1 MSVEEALLDR
11 ERRLRRQNEVL
22 LALARSPALADGD
35 LERALQE
42 ITEAAAANLSVA
54 RASVWRYRADRASL
68 VCDDLFQS
76 GTRSHERDMQLFARD
91 YPTYFQALEEERTIT
106 AHHAVGDARTREL
119 ADSYL
124 RPLGITSMLDAPIRL
139 QGKMIGVLCHE
150 HVGTPRAWSV
160 DEQNFA
166 GSLADCVSLAIA
178 AADRKNSERQLAD
191 RVAELARSNAELE
204 QFASVASH
212 DLQEP
217 LRMVQSFVSL
227 LQSRY
232 QGRLDEDAD
241 LYISHAVEGVK
252 RMRECISGL
261 LAYSRAGRND
271 ETSGPVDASRAAAAA
286 MSNLGGLIA
295 ETGAEVVIGK
305 LPVVH
310 GGESRLTQVL
320 QNLIENGL
328 KYRREGVTPR
338 VEVTAERRDRDWLFQ
353 VKDNGIGIEPRFFQ
367 RIFLLFQRLH
377 DRGRYPGSGMGLSIA
392 KRIVEHD
399 GGRMWVESAV
409 GVGSSFY
416 FTAAPDRT
424 ATPPAAPA

>member
-1 MSVEEALLDR
+1 M
-11 ERRLRRQNEVL
+11 
-22 LALARSPALADGD
+22 
-35 LERALQE
+35 
-42 ITEAAAANLSVA
+42 
-54 RASVWRYRADRASL
+54 
-68 VCDDLFQS
+68 
-76 GTRSHERDMQLFARD
+76 
-91 YPTYFQALEEERTIT
+91 
-106 AHHAVGDARTREL
+106 
-119 ADSYL
+119 
-124 RPLGITSMLDAPIRL
+124 
-139 QGKMIGVLCHE
+139 
-150 HVGTPRAWSV
+150 
-160 DEQNFA
+160 
-166 GSLADCVSLAIA
+166 
-178 AADRKNSERQLAD
+178 
-191 RVAELARSNAELE
+191 AELARSNAELE
-204 QFASVASH
+204 QFATVASH

-271 ETSGPVDASRAAAAA
+271 ETSGPADASRAAAAA
-286 MSNLGGLIA
+286 VSNLGGLIA

-305 LPVVH
+305 LPVIH

-328 KYRREGVTPR
+328 KYRRDGVTPR
-338 VEVTAERRDRDWLFQ
+338 VEVTAERRDGGWLFQ

-399 GGRMWVESAV
+399 GGRMWVESGV

-416 FTAAPDRT
+416 FTAAADRT
-424 ATPPAAPA
+424 GTRPAAPA

>member
-22 LALARSPALADGD
+22 LTLARSPALADGD
-35 LERALQE
+35 LDRALHE

-54 RASVWRYRADRASL
+54 RASVWRYQADRASL

-76 GTRSHERDMQLFARD
+76 GTTSHQRDMQLFARD

-106 AHHAVGDARTREL
+106 AHNALGDTRTKEL

-178 AADRKNSERQLAD
+178 AADRKSSERQLAD
-191 RVAELARSNAELE
+191 QVAELARSNAELE

-286 MSNLGGLIA
+286 VSNLGGLIA

-377 DRGRYPGSGMGLSIA
+377 DRGSYPGSGMGLSIA

-409 GVGSSFY
+409 GIGSSFY

>member
-22 LALARSPALADGD
+22 VALGRSPALAEGD
-35 LERALQE
+35 LRRALE
-42 ITEAAAANLSVA
+42 ELTETAAAHLSVA
-54 RASVWRYRADRASL
+54 RASVWRYRADRAAL
-68 VCDDLFQS
+68 ICDDLYQASS
-76 GTRSHERDMQLFARD
+76 GAHECDMQLFARD
-91 YPTYFQALEEERTIT
+91 FPAYFQALEEERTIA
-106 AHHAVGDARTREL
+106 AHHVLGDPRTQEL
-119 ADSYL
+119 TDSYL
-124 RPLGITSMLDAPIRL
+124 KPLGITSMLDAPIRL

-150 HVGTPRAWSV
+150 HVGTARAWSV

-178 AADRKNSERQLAD
+178 AADRKNTERQLAE
-191 RVAELARSNAELE
+191 RVAELARSNDELE
-204 QFASVASH
+204 QFATVASH

-217 LRMVQSFVSL
+217 LRMVQSFVTL

-232 QGRLDEDAD
+232 QGQLDAEAD
-241 LYISHAVEGVK
+241 LFISHAVEGVK

-261 LAYSRAGRND
+261 LAFSRAGKND
-271 ETSGPVDASRAAAAA
+271 DTAGPVDTSRAAAAA
-286 MSNLGGLIA
+286 LANLQGLID
-295 ETGAEVVIGK
+295 ETGAEVVIGE
-305 LPVVH
+305 LPVVL

-320 QNLIENGL
+320 QNLIENGI
-328 KYRREGVTPR
+328 KYRRDGVKAR
-338 VEVTAERRDRDWLFQ
+338 VEVTAERRGSDWLFQ

-399 GGRMWVESAV
+399 GGRMWVESALN
-409 GVGSSFY
+409 VGSSFY
-416 FTAAPDRT
+416 FTAVPDRT
-424 ATPPAAPA
+424 ATTRAAPA

>member
-22 LALARSPALADGD
+22 LTLARSPALADGD
-35 LERALQE
+35 LDRALQE
-42 ITEAAAANLSVA
+42 ITEAAAAGLSVA
-54 RASVWRYRADRASL
+54 RASVWRYRADRATL

-76 GTRSHERDMQLFARD
+76 GTTSHERDIQLCAKD

-106 AHHAVGDARTREL
+106 AHHALGDARTREL
-119 ADSYL
+119 TDSYL

-178 AADRKNSERQLAD
+178 AADRKNSERQLAE

-241 LYISHAVEGVK
+241 LYIIHAVEGVK

-261 LAYSRAGRND
+261 LAYSRAGRSD
-271 ETSGPVDASRAAAAA
+271 ETSGPVDANRAAAAA
-286 MSNLGGLIA
+286 VSNLGGLIA

-338 VEVTAERRDRDWLFQ
+338 VEVTAELRDRGWLFQ

-377 DRGRYPGSGMGLSIA
+377 DRGSYPGSGMGLSIA

-424 ATPPAAPA
+424 ATRPAAPA

>member
-22 LALARSPALADGD
+22 VALGRSPALADGD
-35 LERALQE
+35 LDRSLKE
-42 ITEAAAANLSVA
+42 ITEAAAAHLSVA
-54 RASVWRYRADRASL
+54 RASVWRYRRDKASL
-68 VCDDLFQS
+68 VCDDLFQAS
-76 GTRSHERDMQLFARD
+76 TGQHERDMQLLAMD
-91 YPTYFQALEEERTIT
+91 CPSYFQALEEERTIT
-106 AHHAVGDARTREL
+106 AHHALADPRTREL

-178 AADRKNSERQLAD
+178 AADRKNAERLLAD

-232 QGRLDEDAD
+232 QGRLDADAD
-241 LYISHAVEGVK
+241 LYINHAVEGVK

-261 LAYSRAGRND
+261 LAFSRAGRD
-271 ETSGPVDASRAAAAA
+271 DDSSGPIDANRAATAAV
-286 MSNLGGLIA
+286 SNLAGLIA
-295 ETGAEVVIGK
+295 ETDAEVVLGD

-320 QNLIENGL
+320 QNLIENGI
-328 KYRREGVTPR
+328 KYRRQGVKPR
-338 VEVTAERRDRDWLFQ
+338 VEVSAERRDGDWLFK
-353 VKDNGIGIEPRFFQ
+353 VRDNGIGIEPRFFQ

-377 DRGRYPGSGMGLSIA
+377 DRGSYPGSGMGLSIA
-392 KRIVEHD
+392 KRIVEHG

-409 GVGSSFY
+409 GAGSTFC

-424 ATPPAAPA
+424 ATRPAAPA

>member
-1 MSVEEALLDR
+1 
-11 ERRLRRQNEVL
+11 
-22 LALARSPALADGD
+22 
-35 LERALQE
+35 
-42 ITEAAAANLSVA
+42 
-54 RASVWRYRADRASL
+54 
-68 VCDDLFQS
+68 
-76 GTRSHERDMQLFARD
+76 
-91 YPTYFQALEEERTIT
+91 
-106 AHHAVGDARTREL
+106 
-119 ADSYL
+119 
-124 RPLGITSMLDAPIRL
+124 MLDAPIRL

-150 HVGTPRAWSV
+150 HVGTARAWSV

-178 AADRKNSERQLAD
+178 AADRKNSERQLAE

-286 MSNLGGLIA
+286 VSNLGGLIA

-424 ATPPAAPA
+424 ATRPAAPA

>member
-22 LALARSPALADGD
+22 LTLARSPALADGD
-35 LERALQE
+35 LDRALQE

-76 GTRSHERDMQLFARD
+76 GPGSHERDMQLFARD

-191 RVAELARSNAELE
+191 QVAELARSNAELE

-271 ETSGPVDASRAAAAA
+271 ETSGPVDASRVAAAA

-424 ATPPAAPA
+424 ATPPATPA